1 MNRRDFIKAAGFAVA
16 GTALTGAPTV
26 RAETKY
32 EWKMV
37 TCWPKNLPGIGTGA
51 VRLARII
58 ERMSGG
64 RIAIEVYGAG
74 ELVAPFE
81 AFDAVAEGKA
91 QIGHGTSY
99 YWKDKHEAF
108 SFFSTIPF
116 GLNAHEMITWLQFGG
131 GQELMD
137 ELYAQYNLKAFP
149 AGNTGTQM
157 GGWYNKEIRSANDLN
172 GLKIRMPGLG
182 GEVFARLG
190 AQVINLQGGEI
201 LQALKSGDI
210 DAADWVGPF
219 NDLQLGLYK
228 AAKYYYWPGWQEPGP
243 MTDCFVNRKIY
254 ESLPDDLQEI
264 IRQASYAIY
273 NNIWSEYSANNGAS
287 LVELIKKHNV
297 QLKRFPERLLAKL
310 AKVSQEVVEEFSAKD
325 PFSKKVYNSYN
336 AFRRQAIGWTQI
348 GEEAFS
354 LARSLSHTYLE

>member
-1 MNRRDFIKAAGFAVA
+1 MNRRDFIKIAGCVAA
-16 GTALTGAPTV
+16 GTALSRAHTV
-26 RAETKY
+26 RSETQY

-51 VRLARII
+51 VRLARNI

-64 RIAIEVYGAG
+64 RISIKVYGAG

-81 AFDAVAEGKA
+81 SFDAVSTGKA

-99 YWKDKHEAF
+99 YWKENHEAF

-137 ELYAQYNLKAFP
+137 ELYAQYNLKSFP

-157 GGWYNKEIRSANDLN
+157 GGWYNKEIRSIKDIK

-182 GEVFARLG
+182 GEVFTRLG
-190 AQVINLQGGEI
+190 AQVVNLTGGEI
-201 LQALKSGDI
+201 LKALKSGEI

-228 AAKYYYWPGWQEPGP
+228 VAKYYYWPGWQEPGP
-243 MTDCFVNRKIY
+243 MTDCFVNRKAY
-254 ESLPDDLQEI
+254 ESLPDDLREI
-264 IRQASYAIY
+264 MREACYAIY
-273 NNIWSEYSANNGAS
+273 NSIWSEYSANNGAS

-297 QLKRFPERLLAKL
+297 SLKRFPERLLAKL
-310 AKVSQEVVEEFSAKD
+310 AKVSQEVVEEFSGKD
-325 PFSKKVYNSYN
+325 PFSKKVYHSYN
-336 AFRRQAIGWTQI
+336 AFRRQAVGWAQI

-354 LARSLSHTYLE
+354 LARSLSHSYLE

>member
-1 MNRRDFIKAAGFAVA
+1 MAAA
-16 GTALTGAPTV
+16 GTALSGASTV
-26 RAETKY
+26 RAETKH

-51 VRLARII
+51 VHLARII

-64 RIAIEVYGAG
+64 RISIEVYGAG

-137 ELYAQYNLKAFP
+137 ELYARYNLKSFP

-157 GGWYNKEIRSANDLN
+157 GGWYNKEIKSVSDLK

-190 AQVINLQGGEI
+190 AQVISLPATETFE
-201 LQALKSGDI
+201 ALKSGAI

-228 AAKYYYWPGWQEPGP
+228 AARYYYWPGWQEPGT
-243 MTDCFVNRKIY
+243 MTDCFVNRKSY

-273 NNIWSEYSANNGAS
+273 NHIWSEYSANNGAS
-287 LVELIKKHNV
+287 LVTLLKEHKV
-297 QLKRFPERLLAKL
+297 RLKRFPERLLAKL

-336 AFRRQAIGWTQI
+336 AFRRQAVGWTQI

>member
-1 MNRRDFIKAAGFAVA
+1 MNRRDFIKTAGSVLA
-16 GTALTGAPTV
+16 GTAISGAPTV
-26 RAETKY
+26 RAETEY
-32 EWKMV
+32 EWKMAL
-37 TCWPKNLPGIGTGA
+37 CWPKTLTGIGTGP

-64 RIAIEVYGAG
+64 RISIKVYGAG

-81 AFDAVAEGKA
+81 VFDAVAEGTA
-91 QIGHGTSY
+91 QIGYGTPY

-137 ELYAQYNLKAFP
+137 ELYARYNLKSFP

-157 GGWYNKEIRSANDLN
+157 GGWYNKEIRSVNDLN

-190 AQVINLQGGEI
+190 AKVINLPAGEVFK
-201 LQALKSGDI
+201 ALKSGKI

-219 NDLQLGLYK
+219 NDLQLELYK
-228 AAKYYYWPGWQEPGP
+228 AAKFYYWPGWQEPGP
-243 MTDCFVNRKIY
+243 MTECFVKKKSY

-273 NNIWSEYSANNGAS
+273 NNVWSEYSANNGAS
-287 LVELIKKHNV
+287 LVELIKKHKV

-310 AKVSQEVVEEFSAKD
+310 ARVSQEVVEEFSAKD

-336 AFRRQAIGWTQI
+336 TFRKQAVGWTQI

-354 LARSLSHTYLE
+354 LARSLSHSYLN